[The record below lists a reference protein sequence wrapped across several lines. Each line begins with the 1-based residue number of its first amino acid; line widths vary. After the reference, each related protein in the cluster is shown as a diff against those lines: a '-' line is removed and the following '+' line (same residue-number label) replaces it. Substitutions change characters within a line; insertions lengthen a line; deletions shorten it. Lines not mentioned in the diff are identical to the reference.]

1 MLCLVCSTLLFSQE
15 DKSKDRHK
23 LVDSSQIKLSDSLLS
38 VGNGTML
45 NDTTMLLVMDDY
57 SKREFNKRG
66 ERNRYYRL
74 LNTVKKVYPLA
85 KLAGTRMEEYAA
97 AIDTLRRGQVKDLV
111 AQIEDE
117 IQTKYGHDLRKLTFR
132 EGIILLKLLDRQ
144 TAHTPYAII
153 KELKSGFSAMIWQAL
168 AGLFD
173 YDLKQEFNPNQI
185 EEDMWIDEIC
195 VLIDKGRL

>member
-1 MLCLVCSTLLFSQE
+1 MNKWGLIVVFLFSGITGFAQ
-15 DKSKDRHK
+15 KDSNK
-23 LVDSSQIKLSDSLLS
+23 IQLTDSALYAVDNI
-38 VGNGTML
+38 ML
-45 NDTTMLLVMDDY
+45 NDTTMMLVMDDY
-57 SKREFNKRG
+57 SKREFNRRG

-85 KLAGTRMEEYAA
+85 KLAGIRMEEYAA
-97 AIDTLRRGQVKDLV
+97 AIDTLRRGQIKDLV

-117 IQTKYGHDLRKLTFR
+117 IITKYGQDLRKLTFR

-173 YDLKQEFNPNQI
+173 YDLKQGFNPNQV

-195 VLIDKGRL
+195 VLIDKGKL